1 MSGAYST
8 AADNACSNLSGS
20 GALYRRRRRFTFD
33 RLLDGCRGPQK
44 TTRKSPISW
53 YGQPARTAHF
63 ARLSQGDSL
72 MSTSNGTS
80 LSSSVIKDDGV
91 QRAAAGMVIAVVVA
105 IAKKMIFPSV

>member
-1 MSGAYST
+1 
-8 AADNACSNLSGS
+8 
-20 GALYRRRRRFTFD
+20 
-33 RLLDGCRGPQK
+33 
-44 TTRKSPISW
+44 
-53 YGQPARTAHF
+53 
-63 ARLSQGDSL
+63 